1 MTPARRGDTL
11 VFSAAVNRTWR
22 TSMEIGCRVE
32 AESLGAK
39 ERRHILSAYL
49 TFIALDAN
57 DKPQRVPE
65 VRPQS
70 PAEQQRYKEAE
81 FRRSYRLRE
90 AEDLKR
96 LLSGSGV
103 LDFRIAVTTEN
114 PRGVNPV
121 EMREQLASRGA
132 RNTDSPVARWYEI
145 NDFEQW
151 VDTPEQMASMT
162 TNPAAY
168 FRGRDLVAE
177 GPAGP
182 RVPAH
187 ERQGPDLV
195 HQASATVARDAHDR
209 VDDVQSHPG
218 HSVPAPARSRISAL
232 PHAAAAAPRGA
243 ARARGGQQRTP

>member
-1 MTPARRGDTL
+1 MTERSTVKPVADSAVVANVYKVFPNDLNQHGTVFGGLIMAEMDRIAAVVAERHSDSVCVTVGVDAVHFMTPARRGDTL

-96 LLSGSGV
+96 L
-103 LDFRIAVTTEN
+103 
-114 PRGVNPV
+114 RGD
-121 EMREQLASRGA
+121 G
-132 RNTDSPVARWYEI
+132 
-145 NDFEQW
+145 
-151 VDTPEQMASMT
+151 
-162 TNPAAY
+162 
-168 FRGRDLVAE
+168 
-177 GPAGP
+177 
-182 RVPAH
+182 
-187 ERQGPDLV
+187 
-195 HQASATVARDAHDR
+195 
-209 VDDVQSHPG
+209 
-218 HSVPAPARSRISAL
+218 
-232 PHAAAAAPRGA
+232 
-243 ARARGGQQRTP
+243 